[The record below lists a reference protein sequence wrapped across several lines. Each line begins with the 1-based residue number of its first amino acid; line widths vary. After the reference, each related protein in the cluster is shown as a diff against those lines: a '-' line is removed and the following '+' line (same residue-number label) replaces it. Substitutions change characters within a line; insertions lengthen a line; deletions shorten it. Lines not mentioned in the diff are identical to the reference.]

1 MHQFIINRGYLAAV
15 LASLSLCVQP
25 AKAQKEKAE
34 FKIGIYVPPPEEFLN
49 NEQYRYIKEAGI
61 DYVQNVGGRVNATV
75 KTNLKTLELAHKNG
89 LKVYVNDNRM
99 YGDGSGIPAL
109 VKQYKDHPATSGY
122 VIIDE
127 PDSAKLQWAIDTYK
141 KVIAEDPDKTPYV
154 NLLPDYAVNN
164 YEKGYVER
172 WIEGVGAKNLKY
184 LSFDTYPFKVKG
196 RYMKTYY
203 NNLDI
208 IRRAGIKYDVKTS
221 CYLQAFGM
229 DNVWRRP
236 NQEELRLNTYS
247 VLAYGIKNPVWFPYW
262 TPPRSTNEPFTGSAI
277 MTIDGKKSDLFGYV
291 QTLNAEMHQLGK
303 TLINLDAKAVHHTGD
318 SLWLGTTHPPADF
331 LFQTINKKDDVI
343 LTHFKD
349 KKTGADYLM
358 VVNKSITDKN
368 TYTFQVS
375 TSVKGIREISKT
387 NGKTIS
393 TTFNKKTHEI
403 SGTFLPGEGKL
414 FRVML

>member
-1 MHQFIINRGYLAAV
+1 MSKFFNCLRSLGAIALGMLAT
-15 LASLSLCVQP
+15 SLPSQ
-25 AKAQKEKAE
+25 AQKEKSE

-49 NEQYRYIKEAGI
+49 DEQYGYLKEAGI
-61 DYVQNVGGRVNATV
+61 DYVQNVGGRVNTSV
-75 KTNLKTLELAHKNG
+75 ETNLKTLELAQKQG
-89 LKVYVNDNRM
+89 LKVYVNDARM

-122 VIIDE
+122 VIVDE
-127 PDSAKLQWAIDTYK
+127 PDSARLQWAIDTYK

-164 YEKGYVER
+164 YEKDYVER

-262 TPPRSTNEPFTGSAI
+262 TPPRSKTEPFTGSAI
-277 MTIDGKKSDLFGYV
+277 MTIDGKKSDLFDYV
-291 QTLNAEMHQLGK
+291 KGLNAEMHQLGK
-303 TLINLDAKAVHHTGD
+303 MLINLDAIAVYHTGD

-331 LFQTINKKDDVI
+331 LLQTTNKKDDLI
-343 LTHFKD
+343 LSHFKD
-349 KKTGADYLM
+349 RKTGANYVM
-358 VVNKSITDKN
+358 VVNKSITDKLSC
-368 TYTFQVS
+368 TLQAS
-375 TSVKGIREISKT
+375 SSIIAIQEISKT
-387 NGKTIS
+387 TGKPTK
-393 TTFNKKTHEI
+393 TTYNKKTHQLKEM
-403 SGTFLPGEGKL
+403 LLAGEGKL
-414 FRVML
+414 FKVL